1 MEAAMAK
8 DYSGGMN
15 FEFTSGAKQPQG
27 RSSPRPERPD
37 PETPFR
43 MLVLGD
49 FSGREHRGIS
59 QTSSALA
66 ARRPIAIDTDSFDT
80 VMSKLGVELHL
91 LVGDAQDNKM
101 VLQFK
106 SLEDFH
112 PDRIAARLSIFQLL
126 KRMKQML
133 ASPSTFEAAAAQVR
147 ARLGQ
152 GTVAAAATPVAA
164 PAASDSPD
172 ESFERLLG
180 APASNI

>member
-1 MEAAMAK
+1 MEAIMAK

-15 FEFTSGAKQPQG
+15 FEFTSGGKQPQG
-27 RSSPRPERPD
+27 RSSPQHDRPD

-66 ARRPIAIDTDSFDT
+66 SRRPIAIDTDNFDAA
-80 VMSKLGVELHL
+80 MSKLGVELHL
-91 LVGDAQDNKM
+91 RVGDAQDNKM

-112 PDRIAARLSIFQLL
+112 PDRIAARLPIFQML

-133 ASPSTFEAAAAQVR
+133 ASPATFEAAAAQVR
-147 ARLGQ
+147 ALLGQ
-152 GTVAAAATPVAA
+152 GSAPAAATS
-164 PAASDSPD
+164 PAA
-172 ESFERLLG
+172 
-180 APASNI
+180 

>member
-1 MEAAMAK
+1 MAK

-15 FEFTSGAKQPQG
+15 FEFTSGGKRPQG
-27 RSSPRPERPD
+27 QSAQRPEQPD

-66 ARRPIAIDTDSFDT
+66 QRRPIAIDSDNFDS
-80 VMSKLGVELHL
+80 VMSKLNVELHL
-91 LVGDAQDNKM
+91 RVGDAQDNKM

-112 PDRIAARLSIFQLL
+112 PDQIAQRLPIFQVL

-133 ASPSTFEAAAAQVR
+133 ASPATFEAAAEQVR
-147 ARLGQ
+147 VIARPGIQ
-152 GTVAAAATPVAA
+152 PPPRQHQRPRRRHRVPGRT
-164 PAASDSPD
+164 
-172 ESFERLLG
+172 F
-180 APASNI
+180 